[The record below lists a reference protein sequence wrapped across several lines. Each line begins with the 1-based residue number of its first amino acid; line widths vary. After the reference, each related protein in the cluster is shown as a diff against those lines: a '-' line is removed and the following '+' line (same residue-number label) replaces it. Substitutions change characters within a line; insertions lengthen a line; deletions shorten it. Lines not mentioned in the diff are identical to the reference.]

1 MMALMDALKCN
12 NNENEKIKIGWMLWM
27 NDIKHTLKLGH
38 ERMFCRKKK
47 LLYVKKSYINKLK
60 IWKMYEFCLNINRVG
75 KYLK

>member
-12 NNENEKIKIGWMLWM
+12 NNENEKKKIKIGWMLWM

-47 LLYVKKSYINKLK
+47 IVICEKNHTEINLK
-60 IWKMYEFCLNINRVG
+60 YEKCMNFVII
-75 KYLK
+75 